1 MKINELNKRG
11 FTLIEVMVVVL
22 IAMILSVLAV
32 GSYSAMKQRRNLR
45 TAAESFNSAL
55 VTARSYAVSR
65 NEWHRVV
72 VQFRDPTTLTESP
85 SYWIDEIPPG
95 SNATPNPTVP
105 EAAARPKVTTPQNL
119 PTGVHFLD
127 ASIGGTTFTA
137 TATNFVI
144 IRFFPNGSSDEF
156 DIRMYEDSVAG
167 NRPTPI
173 QTVKLYGATPKS
185 RIFGDATP

>member
-1 MKINELNKRG
+1 
-11 FTLIEVMVVVL
+11 
-22 IAMILSVLAV
+22 MILSVLAV

-65 NEWHRVV
+65 NEWHRLVI
-72 VQFRDPTTLTESP
+72 QFRDPVTVAESGV
-85 SYWIDEIPPG
+85 YWIDEVAPG
-95 SNATPNPTVP
+95 SNSTPNPGTPEVP
-105 EAAARPKVTTPQNL
+105 VRPKITTPQNL
-119 PTGVHFLD
+119 PLGVHFLD

-137 TATNFVI
+137 TANNFVI
-144 IRFFPNGSSDEF
+144 IRFFPNGSSDEA
-156 DIRMYEDSVAG
+156 DVRLYEDSVAG

-173 QTVKLYGATPKS
+173 QTVKLYGATAKS